1 MSAALGRATVAA
13 LVALAFGAAIV
24 LAATGDDR
32 LAAARSTSSWSAL
45 TPSPLQRSEVGAA
58 RVGDRIYVV
67 GGFASTGQTTGRM
80 VRYDISANRWREVAE
95 LPVAVNHPGVTAYRG
110 RVYVLGGNFGAAVA
124 GQSKSNR
131 LYRYTP
137 AQDRWKRLPSAT
149 IHRGALALVGKRD
162 RLYAIGGYTDSND
175 QVRRVEIYEISDRRW
190 RVGKPMP
197 TGRNHLG
204 AAAIARE
211 IYVTGGRP
219 GPEHGGLATVERYD
233 TARDRWSTLASMS
246 TARSGH
252 ATVAA
257 GGRIVAFG
265 GEELDGGTTIEQVE
279 AYDAVNDRWQPLPEM
294 VTPRHGL
301 GGVARGG
308 RIFALEGGP
317 QPGLAFSAAI
327 EYLDL
332 P

>member
-1 MSAALGRATVAA
+1 MSSVLGRATAA
-13 LVALAFGAAIV
+13 ASVVLAFAAAIV
-24 LAATGDDR
+24 FASTRHDR
-32 LAAARSTSSWSAL
+32 APAARSTSSWAAL
-45 TPSPLQRSEVGAA
+45 PPSPLQRSEVGAA

-67 GGFASTGQTTGRM
+67 GGFVSTGGTTDRM
-80 VRYDISANRWREVAE
+80 VRYDISDDRWREVAG
-95 LPVAVNHPGVTAYRG
+95 LPIAVNHPGVAAYRG
-110 RVYVLGGNFGAAVA
+110 RVYVLGGNFGAPVA

-137 AQDRWKRLPSAT
+137 AKDRWRRLASAS
-149 IHRGALALVGKRD
+149 IHRGALALVGTRGN
-162 RLYAIGGYTDSND
+162 LYAIGGYSDSND
-175 QVRRVEIYEISDRRW
+175 QLPRVEIYDVSRRSW
-190 RVGKPMP
+190 RAGKPMP
-197 TGRNHLG
+197 TGRNHVG
-204 AAAIARE
+204 AAAIGRE

-219 GPEHGGLATVERYD
+219 GPDHGGLATVERYD
-233 TARDRWSTLASMS
+233 TLRDRWSTVAPMS

-257 GGRIVAFG
+257 AGRIVAFG

-279 AYDAVNDRWQPLPEM
+279 VYDPANDRWRALPEM

-308 RIFALEGGP
+308 RIYAIEGGP
-317 QPGLAFSAAI
+317 QPGLAYSSAL
-327 EYLDL
+327 EFLDL